1 MQDKDQLTHQMQ
13 EDSSRNLGERISNI
27 DFWRSELAY
36 ELECLLKETQALE
49 TAKKRLECAISEM
62 QGPLKVGL
70 TQLLTS
76 RLCGWM
82 GKQNSFLSV
91 EYYYNFHCC
100 HQNITLGRKETWP
113 PWSQVTTGTY
123 QDVSM
128 PSFPISLLQ
137 EAEPLAGAGS
147 GSVSCSTPRL
157 PVQ

>member
-1 MQDKDQLTHQMQ
+1 MVQLKGSEASRYWAGRLNTDSLRLMQDKDQLTHQMQ

-76 RLCGWM
+76 RLCG
-82 GKQNSFLSV
+82 
-91 EYYYNFHCC
+91 
-100 HQNITLGRKETWP
+100 
-113 PWSQVTTGTY
+113 
-123 QDVSM
+123 
-128 PSFPISLLQ
+128 
-137 EAEPLAGAGS
+137 
-147 GSVSCSTPRL
+147 
-157 PVQ
+157 